1 MANPG
6 NTSCFGF
13 RPIIRMGGAP
23 FSVTEYGKAAADANA
38 IYAFDLVGHL
48 TGGTPFPMPENGNF
62 NLSRI
67 QDGSQ
72 LTPGTSLWLGA
83 SLTYGAASTGTVHPV
98 TDEIDVVY
106 MARCY
111 GSVGATTAT
120 GAGLNANVKLV
131 TGSSTT
137 KMSLSGVDDSG
148 IATTSS
154 LDLRIQKI
162 STISPNLEGVNAV
175 VEVTI
180 NKHALGQA
188 TTAT

>member
-6 NTSCFGF
+6 NSSCFGF
-13 RPIIRMGGAP
+13 RPIIRLGGAP

-48 TGGTPFPMPENGNF
+48 TGGTPFPMPENPNF
-62 NLSRI
+62 NLSRV

-72 LTPGTSLWLGA
+72 LTPGTSLWLGS
-83 SLTYGAASTGTVHPV
+83 SLSYGAASIGTVHPV
-98 TDEIDVVY
+98 TDEIDVIY
-106 MARCY
+106 LTRCY
-111 GSVGATTAT
+111 GSTGATTAT
-120 GAGLNANVKLV
+120 GSGLNANVKLV
-131 TGSSTT
+131 AGSTT
-137 KMSLSGVDDSG
+137 TKQSLMGLDDSG
-148 IATTSS
+148 IGTSSS

-162 STISPNLEGVNAV
+162 STISPNLEGVNAL

>member
-6 NTSCFGF
+6 NAYCFGF
-13 RPIIRMGGAP
+13 RPIVRQGGSP
-23 FSVTEYGKAAADANA
+23 FSLTEYGKAAADTHA
-38 IYAFDLVGHL
+38 IYAFDLVGKI
-48 TGGTPFPMPENGNF
+48 TGGTPFPMPENPAY
-62 NLSRI
+62 NLPSV

-83 SLTYGAASTGTVHPV
+83 SLAYGAASTGTVHPV
-98 TDEIDVVY
+98 ADEIDCVFL
-106 MARCY
+106 ARAY
-111 GSVGATTAT
+111 GTTGVTSAT

-131 TGSSTT
+131 AGSSTT
-137 KMSLSGVDDSG
+137 KMSLSGLDDSG

-154 LDLRIQKI
+154 LDLRILKI
-162 STISPNLEGVNAV
+162 ATIVPNIEGVNAM

-180 NKHALGQA
+180 NKHQFGQA